1 MKPLRWIGS
10 VRWKRN
16 SERNSR
22 LEACKTPEDVI
33 TFTQMAPKLTAGE
46 SCLPTFILMPSS
58 IDQVHNPIVRSWLN
72 SSSKPVA
79 SPVQA
84 PVVIDLTQDDDEPKK
99 DLFDDGLP
107 WDDEEACREVDA
119 HIARYRLQQREAKNL
134 ECTVKW

>member
-1 MKPLRWIGS
+1 
-10 VRWKRN
+10 
-16 SERNSR
+16 
-22 LEACKTPEDVI
+22 
-33 TFTQMAPKLTAGE
+33 MAPKQTAGV
-46 SCLPTFILMPSS
+46 PTFILIPSS

-84 PVVIDLTQDDDEPKK
+84 LVVIDLTQDEAEPKK
-99 DLFDDGLP
+99 LDLFDDGLP

-134 ECTVKW
+134 ECTLKW